1 MKYLNYSMPIKI
13 FISHSSDDK
22 DIVHQVVEKLGK
34 NGILVDEYVF
44 ETGERTEEEI
54 DIAIKKSGVFCL
66 LISQSSMNKD
76 WVKREIVKVKSIIDD
91 GGNIKFLPLI
101 IDEAINHSYKP
112 IPQWIRDEYN
122 LRERFSHP
130 TFLARKIEEELNKLR
145 WEQFP
150 HIKERETIFAGRD
163 NDMAKLRELF
173 AYSDMLR
180 KRAVVV
186 SGIPDGIGRRRL
198 LMEFI
203 KVVNPNKKET
213 HSPLSIGISR
223 DKSIEDFIL
232 SLNSLLLCEGNENI
246 VQFISTATR
255 EEKIDK
261 AINMISII
269 CSQTILR

>member
-130 TFLARKIEEELNKLR
+130 TFLARKIEEELNKL
-145 WEQFP
+145 
-150 HIKERETIFAGRD
+150 
-163 NDMAKLRELF
+163 
-173 AYSDMLR
+173 
-180 KRAVVV
+180 
-186 SGIPDGIGRRRL
+186 
-198 LMEFI
+198 
-203 KVVNPNKKET
+203 
-213 HSPLSIGISR
+213 
-223 DKSIEDFIL
+223 
-232 SLNSLLLCEGNENI
+232 SLNNS
-246 VQFISTATR
+246 
-255 EEKIDK
+255 
-261 AINMISII
+261 
-269 CSQTILR
+269 

>member
-1 MKYLNYSMPIKI
+1 MPIKI

-112 IPQWIRDEYN
+112 IPQ
-122 LRERFSHP
+122 
-130 TFLARKIEEELNKLR
+130 
-145 WEQFP
+145 
-150 HIKERETIFAGRD
+150 
-163 NDMAKLRELF
+163 
-173 AYSDMLR
+173 
-180 KRAVVV
+180 
-186 SGIPDGIGRRRL
+186 
-198 LMEFI
+198 
-203 KVVNPNKKET
+203 
-213 HSPLSIGISR
+213 
-223 DKSIEDFIL
+223 
-232 SLNSLLLCEGNENI
+232 
-246 VQFISTATR
+246 
-255 EEKIDK
+255 
-261 AINMISII
+261 
-269 CSQTILR
+269 